1 MMTSA
6 DSGLGHVEG
15 QMLPPQMIMT
25 PDFSVAP
32 PNTYWAMR
40 HSMPPSA
47 STSASTSTNQSQ
59 QQQLP
64 TTLDVNLQNLKIPD
78 S

>member
-1 MMTSA
+1 MIAS
-6 DSGLGHVEG
+6 DSGLGHIEG

-40 HSMPPSA
+40 HTMPPTA
-47 STSASTSTNQSQ
+47 STSASASAIQS

>member
-1 MMTSA
+1 MITS
-6 DSGLGHVEG
+6 DSGLGHIEG

-32 PNTYWAMR
+32 PNTYWPMR
-40 HSMPPSA
+40 HTMPPSA
-47 STSASTSTNQSQ
+47 STSASTSVNQSQ

>member
-1 MMTSA
+1 MITS
-6 DSGLGHVEG
+6 DSVLGHVEG

-40 HSMPPSA
+40 HTMPPYVSP
-47 STSASTSTNQSQ
+47 SASTSTNQSQ